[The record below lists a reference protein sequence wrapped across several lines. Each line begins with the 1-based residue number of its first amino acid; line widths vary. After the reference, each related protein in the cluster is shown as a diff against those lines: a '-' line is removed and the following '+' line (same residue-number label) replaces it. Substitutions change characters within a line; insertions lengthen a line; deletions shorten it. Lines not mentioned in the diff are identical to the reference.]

1 MQLPAPPLT
10 RKVYSTASLNP
21 DQQFAYWRESICEA
35 FAALDPVAQDCARQ
49 PFLSLVEVDPFPG
62 ATLSLVQSQA
72 QRVVRAAPQIRR
84 DPSDC
89 VFVNLMLEGSSLI
102 EQAGV
107 RSRVGAG
114 DMYVV
119 DASRPYVLEHPEPF
133 RLLCLNLPR
142 ERIAARGL
150 PAPAFALAHSVREG
164 RGLLALGLLRQLRLE
179 GSRLQAHE
187 GADAFTIACSWLAAV
202 LADPA
207 APPMASPQ
215 PHTDLWRRALRVME
229 QRLAEPELSPAT
241 IAVELR
247 VSLRYLHLAFA
258 RQDATVAST
267 LRSLRLQRCAEHLR
281 RDPGR
286 RTIAAIAQDC
296 GFMDMPNFQ
305 RLFRR
310 HFGHTP
316 GEHRAGAHV

>member
-1 MQLPAPPLT
+1 MQPYAPPST
-10 RKVYSTASLNP
+10 RKVYSTVSLSP
-21 DQQFAYWRESICEA
+21 ALQFAYWRESICEA
-35 FAALDPVAQDCARQ
+35 FAALDPVTQDGARW
-49 PFLSLVEVDPFPG
+49 PFPSLVEVDPFPG

-84 DPSDC
+84 DPSDR
-89 VFVNLMLEGSSLI
+89 VFVNLMLEGSSFI
-102 EQAGV
+102 EQAGL
-107 RSRVGAG
+107 RSRVGTG

-119 DASRPYVLEHPEPF
+119 DASRPYVLEHPAPF
-133 RLLCLNLPR
+133 RLLCLALPR

-150 PAPAFALAHSVREG
+150 PAPAFALARSVREG

-179 GSRLQAHE
+179 GGRLQAQE
-187 GADAFTIACSWLAAV
+187 GADAFAIACSWLAAA

-207 APPMASPQ
+207 APSVAPSP
-215 PHTDLWRRALRVME
+215 PLADLWRRALRVME
-229 QRLAEPELSPAT
+229 HRLTEPELSPAA
-241 IAVELR
+241 IAAELR

-267 LRSLRLQRCAEHLR
+267 LRSLRLQRCAEILR

-296 GFMDMPNFQ
+296 GFIDIPNFQ

-316 GEHRAGAHV
+316 GEHRTGARS